1 MIGGMG
7 VKNRECE
14 TDKIVFRKRK
24 RGVDDKVAESKD
36 LGEYK
41 VQGVPSV
48 WVDLAVAKSNRILT
62 GV

>member
-1 MIGGMG
+1 MIRGMG

-14 TDKIVFRKRK
+14 TDKIVFRKRRK
-24 RGVDDKVAESKD
+24 CVDDIAERAD

-48 WVDLAVAKSNRILT
+48 
-62 GV
+62 